1 MTLGNIL
8 RERDDQYVANRD
20 QSGTWRIL
28 DTWHDDLKNIG
39 PDDEIPDKTDAV
51 VILSEGAFISLMKE
65 AGRSGLLDNASGSLE
80 SNMGAPEEFNDM
92 TEQYNEAV
100 AKIHTLE
107 RVITDQK
114 EQLSD
119 NKISYSEHSHIK
131 EKAMDTV
138 LKLAGMDTLVSQR
151 FNDLGK
157 E

>member
-8 RERDDQYVANRD
+8 RERDEQYIANRD
-20 QSGTWRIL
+20 TSGTWRIL
-28 DTWHDDLKNIG
+28 DTWHEELKSIG
-39 PDDEIPDKTDAV
+39 PEDEVGDESKAV
-51 VILSEGAFISLMKE
+51 TIISEGAFISLMKE
-65 AGRSGLLDNASGSLE
+65 AGRSGILDNV
-80 SNMGAPEEFNDM
+80 SNSSTKPMEEFEDM
-92 TEQYNEAV
+92 SEQYNEAV

-114 EQLSD
+114 EQLAAK
-119 NKISYSEHSHIK
+119 NTTYSEHSYIK

-157 E
+157 D

>member
-8 RERDDQYVANRD
+8 RERDEQYIANRD
-20 QSGTWRIL
+20 ASGTWRIL
-28 DTWHDDLKNIG
+28 DTWHEELKSIS
-39 PDDEIPDKTDAV
+39 PEDEVGDESKAV
-51 VILSEGAFISLMKE
+51 TIISEGAFISLMKE
-65 AGRSGLLDNASGSLE
+65 AGRSGILDNV
-80 SNMGAPEEFNDM
+80 SNTSTEPMEEFEDM
-92 TEQYNEAV
+92 SGQYNEAV

-114 EQLSD
+114 EQLAD
-119 NKISYSEHSHIK
+119 KNTTYSEHSHIK

-157 E
+157 D